1 VYFFSSFLKKRKST
15 KKRRIASH
23 ARVFR
28 GLWSATKDAV
38 LGTCKPLKRLERNF
52 WADGVQSIFT
62 KGTPYMKKP
71 QDALRKLGLLFLNF
85 VLFYVLLRLI
95 ILLAGR
101 TGIMAIYYIGTSL
114 YMLGAAG
121 IFLAFFC
128 LNGFTVNDIDRTWDD
143 LPDNWPDERKR
154 DFLAK
159 QPERRKKARS
169 LMYILLPM
177 VLTIGINYIELTFL
191 K

>member
-1 VYFFSSFLKKRKST
+1 
-15 KKRRIASH
+15 
-23 ARVFR
+23 
-28 GLWSATKDAV
+28 
-38 LGTCKPLKRLERNF
+38 
-52 WADGVQSIFT
+52 
-62 KGTPYMKKP
+62 MKKP

-143 LPDNWPDERKR
+143 LPDTWPDERKR

-159 QPERRKKARS
+159 QPERRAKARK
-169 LMYILLPM
+169 LMYILMPM
-177 VLTIGINYIELTFL
+177 VVTIFLNYIELTFL